1 MMNLLTRLKI
11 YGAVISALTLAV
23 PVVLWYGTTGNNEA
37 DNYVLSM
44 KWSPATLPPGKIV
57 LITVTV
63 DGFPLI
69 DQRPK
74 RQSPFNETMT
84 AAKGAVIVLTG
95 VSNYGNTQMIDCIIM
110 RNGRSVPSGGFD
122 SMEGPGPVKCVAA

>member
-11 YGAVISALTLAV
+11 YGAVISALILAM
-23 PVVLWYGTTGNNEA
+23 PVALWYGTTGNNDA

-44 KWSPATLPPGKIV
+44 KWHPETLPPGRAVI
-57 LITVTV
+57 ITVTV
-63 DGFPLI
+63 DGYPI
-69 DQRPK
+69 IKDRHK
-74 RQSPFNETMT
+74 RQSPFSETMT
-84 AAKGAVIVLTG
+84 AAKGAVVVLTG

-122 SMEGPGPVKCVAA
+122 SMQGPGPVKCAA